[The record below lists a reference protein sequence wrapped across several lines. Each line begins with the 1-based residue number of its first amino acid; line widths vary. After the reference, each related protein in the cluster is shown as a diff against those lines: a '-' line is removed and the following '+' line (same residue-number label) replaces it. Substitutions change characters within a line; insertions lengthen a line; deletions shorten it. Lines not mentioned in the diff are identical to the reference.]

1 MANFY
6 RSARASFDN
15 LLSSETSQRSPAMAG
30 SAVKPVPE
38 GYHSVTP
45 YLIIKGAARAI
56 DFYKQAFGAI
66 EMLRVPGPNGTIGH
80 AELRIGDS
88 VIMLADEIQSG
99 PYRSPEA
106 FGGSPISLMIYIANV
121 DDVFARALSLGARQS
136 RAVQDQIYG
145 DRSGNLIDPFG
156 HVWTIATH
164 VEDVSLEEMQRRM
177 EALPK
182 SA

>member
-1 MANFY
+1 MAT
-6 RSARASFDN
+6 
-15 LLSSETSQRSPAMAG
+15 E
-30 SAVKPVPE
+30 VKPIPE

-56 DFYKQAFGAI
+56 DFYKQAFGAV
-66 EMLRVPGPNGTIGH
+66 EMFRMPGPNGAIGH

-88 VIMLADEIQSG
+88 IIMLADEIHSS
-99 PYRSPEA
+99 PYRSPDS
-106 FGGSPISLMIYIANV
+106 FGGSPVSLMIYIANV
-121 DDVFARALSLGARQS
+121 DHVFARALSLGARQS
-136 RAVQDQIYG
+136 RAVQDQFYG

-164 VEDVSLEEMQRRM
+164 VEDVSPEELQRRM

>member
-1 MANFY
+1 MVG
-6 RSARASFDN
+6 
-15 LLSSETSQRSPAMAG
+15 T
-30 SAVKPVPE
+30 AVKPIPE

-56 DFYKQAFGAI
+56 DFYKQAFGAT
-66 EMLRVPGPNGTIGH
+66 EMLRIPGPNGTIGH

-88 VIMLADEIQSG
+88 VIMLADEMQAG

-106 FGGSPISLMIYIANV
+106 FGGSPVSLMIYIENV
-121 DDVFARALSLGARQS
+121 DGVFARALSLGARQS
-136 RAVQDQIYG
+136 RAVEDQFYG

>member
-1 MANFY
+1 MA
-6 RSARASFDN
+6 A
-15 LLSSETSQRSPAMAG
+15 T
-30 SAVKPVPE
+30 AVKPIPE

-56 DFYKQAFGAI
+56 DFYKQAFGAV
-66 EMLRVPGPNGTIGH
+66 EMFRMPGPNGTIGH

-88 VIMLADEIQSG
+88 IIMLADEMQAG
-99 PYRSPEA
+99 TYRSPEA
-106 FGGSPISLMIYIANV
+106 FGGSPISLMIYIENV

-136 RAVQDQIYG
+136 RAVEDQFYG

-164 VEDVSLEEMQRRM
+164 VEDVSPEEMQRRM
-177 EALPK
+177 QALPK